1 MLQSTGS
8 QTVRHDDLATEQQ
21 QKKSLFITNIALRI
35 FKTRFGEA
43 EVQAKQRILKFLLKG
58 FPLVASPWGRE

>member
-21 QKKSLFITNIALRI
+21 QKSLFITNIALRI

-43 EVQAKQRILKFLLKG
+43 GVQAKQRILKLLLKG

>member
-8 QTVRHDDLATEQQ
+8 QTVRHDLATEQQ
-21 QKKSLFITNIALRI
+21 QNIALRI

-43 EVQAKQRILKFLLKG
+43 GVQAKQRILKLLLKG
-58 FPLVASPWGRE
+58 FPLVASPRGGE